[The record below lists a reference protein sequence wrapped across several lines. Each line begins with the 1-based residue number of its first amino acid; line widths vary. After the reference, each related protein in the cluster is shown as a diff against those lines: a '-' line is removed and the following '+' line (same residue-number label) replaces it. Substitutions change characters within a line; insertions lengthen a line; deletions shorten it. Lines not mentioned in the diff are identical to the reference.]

1 MFVIS
6 LTSEKLKK
14 YLIIA
19 LVCALT
25 TIGGVISVS
34 RDSTPAAKVGG
45 VNMRAGTAEERIA
58 FFSQFGYEIAEDP
71 LEVKEVIRPT
81 EFDETYD
88 KYNEIQ
94 KSQGLDLSKYQGK
107 RVKMWSYAIKNY
119 PGYETAEGTVRGNI
133 LVFDGVVIGG
143 DISNIELGGFMVG
156 FADNSEIG
164 INQ

>member
-19 LVCALT
+19 IVCALT

-34 RDSTPAAKVGG
+34 RNSTPAAKVGG
-45 VNMRAGTAEERIA
+45 VNMRASTAEERIA

-71 LEVKEVIRPT
+71 LEVKEVIIPS
-81 EFDETYD
+81 EFDETYE
-88 KYNEIQ
+88 KYNEMQ
-94 KSQGLDLSKYQGK
+94 KSQGLDLIKYQGK

-119 PGYETAEGTVRGNI
+119 PGYETSDGTLRGNI
-133 LVFDGVVIGG
+133 LVYDGVVVGG
-143 DISNIELGGFMVG
+143 DISNIELDGFMVG
-156 FADNSEIG
+156 FWNNET
-164 INQ
+164 NN